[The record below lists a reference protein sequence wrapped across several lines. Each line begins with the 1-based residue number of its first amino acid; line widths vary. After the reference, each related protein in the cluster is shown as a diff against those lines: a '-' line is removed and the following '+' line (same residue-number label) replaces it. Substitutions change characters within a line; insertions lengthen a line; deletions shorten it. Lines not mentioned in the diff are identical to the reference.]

1 MFSKEAIEQFYGPG
15 AADPRCSAEITYGD
29 TDSLFVN
36 FNPRNPQTGER
47 LKGRESIV
55 ATIALTEE
63 AGHFITGALKAPH
76 DFEYDKVFYPFIIFS
91 KKRYV
96 GNKYEESPDEFKE
109 TSMGIV
115 LKRRDNAP
123 LLKMIYGGAID
134 RLLNQRDVVGA
145 THFVKEKVR
154 ELVDGKIKL
163 SQLTITKSLAAE
175 YASSPPAHKV
185 LADRIAARDPGNA
198 PSSGDRI
205 GFVYVKPAAGQ
216 MASKL
221 QGDRVETPTWIM
233 EKKLVPDA
241 EYYIDH
247 QLMNPLS
254 QLFGLLLERMPG
266 FVAPSSWPADPD
278 KRIGQRELLA
288 SQLLFREGF
297 HACKQSATKDFIAK
311 ISGASSAFASASV
324 KATASA
330 SASAKRAMPVN
341 TSLMAAAPKKQSLM
355 DVFLKDTAMMGDERL
370 AKEMRASR
378 RGKAKASAGE

>member
-1 MFSKEAIEQFYGPG
+1 M
-15 AADPRCSAEITYGD
+15 
-29 TDSLFVN
+29 
-36 FNPRNPQTGER
+36 
-47 LKGRESIV
+47 
-55 ATIALTEE
+55 
-63 AGHFITGALKAPH
+63 
-76 DFEYDKVFYPFIIFS
+76 
-91 KKRYV
+91 

-154 ELVDGKIKL
+154 ELVDGKMKL

-205 GFVYVKPAAGQ
+205 GFVYVKPTTGQ
-216 MASKL
+216 LASKL
-221 QGDRVETPTWIM
+221 QGDRIETPAWIM

-266 FVAPSSWPADPD
+266 NSKKWIRTVALST
-278 KRIGQRELLA
+278 KYGVTTINHKQLLA
-288 SQLLFREGF
+288 L
-297 HACKQSATKDFIAK
+297 K
-311 ISGASSAFASASV
+311 I
-324 KATASA
+324 KPIH
-330 SASAKRAMPVN
+330 K
-341 TSLMAAAPKKQSLM
+341 
-355 DVFLKDTAMMGDERL
+355 
-370 AKEMRASR
+370 
-378 RGKAKASAGE
+378 